1 MSEENPNH
9 FIPRVAIVVSPAN
22 NVMQAFSAV
31 TGTWVSLSGTVQDTG
46 ATILVGN
53 IAGTDGA

>member
-1 MSEENPNH
+1 MSEENPNN

-31 TGTWVSLSGTVQDTG
+31 TGTWVPLTATVQVTG
-46 ATILVGN
+46 AQILVGN
-53 IAGTDGA
+53 IAGTDS